1 MKPMVTAAMLALIL
15 SGCASILGPKGAPTC
30 DGMSRRPLNRSM
42 WDWDRT
48 APIAAT
54 PTAAPVA
61 APEPLARLG
70 ATQPVG
76 SPIGADSRRPG
87 APARFAIAASAQSCA
102 GASDHG

>member
-54 PTAAPVA
+54 PAAAPAA
-61 APEPLARLG
+61 APEPLSRLV
-70 ATQPVG
+70 AHRPVG
-76 SPIGADSRRPG
+76 SPTAAQARPSGAQ
-87 APARFAIAASAQSCA
+87 FAVAASTQSCA
-102 GASDHG
+102 GANNHG